1 MSDLKEQQN
10 ISPAEHAPHPHGLKL
25 VLPCLVV
32 LALLTV
38 VSFIIPLRP
47 TVSESEKR
55 ELTKFPAFTVETLL
69 SGEYFD
75 EITLWF
81 SDTFPGRETWL
92 TVAAFTESLH
102 GYSEVSIVEDAGVV
116 DQLLNPVGEN
126 GNPGAEADSEAA
138 PTETPE
144 PTPEAWGGVN
154 AADDAEIYMGSIIQ
168 IGDSAFNRLGFSQ
181 VNSDTYISSMNRL
194 GNKLAEKG
202 VRLISAPAPTAI
214 GILVEEQYLKKLN
227 SADQATTLAY
237 LHGGLNENVIGVDTV
252 SALLEHNDEYVYFR
266 TDHHW
271 TALGAYYA
279 YEATCKAI
287 GKEPVPLSAFE
298 EWDKGEFIG
307 SHYGKVKYPNKLKT
321 DTLIA
326 YKPPMEVSALIHYE
340 SNTQEGKLL
349 RNISDEKIYS
359 KYLTFL
365 GSDYRLMELTN
376 ESITDGSTCLIVK
389 DSYGNA
395 LAPFVTQSYHKVYV
409 MDYRKYGTMGISR
422 FCEKYG
428 VDDVWFVPYMIAT
441 QSQDGNNLFGYLCK

>member
-1 MSDLKEQQN
+1 MSDMNHENESPVQQETN
-10 ISPAEHAPHPHGLKL
+10 HTPGLKYVIPFL
-25 VLPCLVV
+25 AV

-38 VSFIIPLRP
+38 VSFLIPLRP

-55 ELTKFPAFTVETLL
+55 ELTKFPDFSVETLL

-81 SDTFPGRETWL
+81 SDTFPGRESWL
-92 TVAAFTESLH
+92 TIADYTEAMH
-102 GYSEVSIVEDAGVV
+102 GYAEVSIVDGNFVDELINPVEGERDEQPEEDAE
-116 DQLLNPVGEN
+116 GEVT
-126 GNPGAEADSEAA
+126 P
-138 PTETPE
+138 TPE
-144 PTPEAWGGVN
+144 PTPEQWGGVD
-154 AADDAEIYMGSIIQ
+154 AGDDAEIYMGGIIQ
-168 IGDSAFNRLGFSQ
+168 IGDSAFNRLGFSKDC
-181 VNSDTYISSMNRL
+181 SDLYSGSLNRL

-237 LHGGLNENVIGVDTV
+237 MHDALNENVIGVDTV
-252 SALLEHNDEYVYFR
+252 SALLAHNDEYVYFR

-271 TALGAYYA
+271 TALGAYYS
-279 YEATCKAI
+279 YEACCKAL
-287 GKEPVPLSAFE
+287 GMEPVPLEDFE

-326 YKPPMEVSALIHYE
+326 YKPPMEVKALIHYE
-340 SNTQEGKLL
+340 NNTQEGKLL
-349 RNISDEKIYS
+349 RDISDAKVYS

-376 ESITDGSTCLIVK
+376 ESIQDDSTCLIIK

-395 LAPFVTQSYHKVYV
+395 FAPFVTQNYHTVYV
-409 MDYRKYGTMGISR
+409 MDYRKYGTMSISK
-422 FCEKYG
+422 FCDKYD

-441 QSQDGNNLFGYLCK
+441 QSHDGNNLFGWLCK

>member
-1 MSDLKEQQN
+1 MSDMKHESEAPVQQEQY
-10 ISPAEHAPHPHGLKL
+10 PHGLRL
-25 VLPCLVV
+25 VLPFLMV

-55 ELTKFPAFTVETLL
+55 ELTEFPAFSVETLL

-92 TVAAFTESLH
+92 NVAKRTESLH
-102 GYSEVSIVEDAGVV
+102 GYSEISIAEGDFV
-116 DQLLNPVGEN
+116 DELLNPVE
-126 GNPGAEADSEAA
+126 SESSGVLEEMEVTA
-138 PTETPE
+138 TPE
-144 PTPEAWGGVN
+144 PTPEQWGGVD
-154 AADDAEIYMGSIIQ
+154 AGDDAEIYMSGVIQ
-168 IGDSAFNRLGFSQ
+168 IGDSAFNRLGFSEQ
-181 VNSDTYISSMNRL
+181 CSELYTQSMNRL
-194 GNKLAEKG
+194 GDKLAEKG
-202 VRLISAPAPTAI
+202 VRLISCPAPTAI

-227 SADQATTLAY
+227 SADQAATLAY
-237 LHGGLNENVIGVDTV
+237 MHDALNDNVIGVDTV

-279 YEATCKAI
+279 YEATCFAI
-287 GKEPVPLSAFE
+287 GKEPMPLEEFE

-326 YKPPMEVSALIHYE
+326 YKPPMEVDALIHYE
-340 SNTQEGKLL
+340 TNTQEGKLL
-349 RNISDEKIYS
+349 RDISDAKVYS

-376 ESITDGSTCLIVK
+376 ESITDGSTCLLVK

-395 LAPFVTQSYHKVYV
+395 LAPFLTQSYHKVYV
-409 MDYRKYGTMGISR
+409 MDYRKYGTMSISK
-422 FCEKYG
+422 FCEKYD
-428 VDDVWFVPYMIAT
+428 VDDVWFSPYLIAT
-441 QSQDGNNLFGYLCK
+441 QSHDGNNLFAWLCK

>member
-1 MSDLKEQQN
+1 MSDLKHEIEAPVQQEQV
-10 ISPAEHAPHPHGLKL
+10 HPHGLKL
-25 VLPCLVV
+25 VLPFLVV
-32 LALLTV
+32 LALLTMVSV
-38 VSFIIPLRP
+38 VIPLRP

-55 ELTKFPAFTVETLL
+55 ELTKFPAFSVETLL

-81 SDTFPGRETWL
+81 SDTFPGREGWL
-92 TVAAFTESLH
+92 DVAKRTESLH
-102 GYSEVSIVEDAGVV
+102 GYSDVSIVEGDFVGE
-116 DQLLNPVGEN
+116 LLNPVEQESSGVLDE
-126 GNPGAEADSEAA
+126 
-138 PTETPE
+138 TEVTPTPE
-144 PTPEAWGGVN
+144 PTPEQWGGVD
-154 AADDAEIYMGSIIQ
+154 AGDDAEIYMSGVIQ
-168 IGDSAFNRLGFSQ
+168 IGDSAFNRLGFSKDC
-181 VNSDTYISSMNRL
+181 SAMYSESMNRL
-194 GNKLAEKG
+194 GDKLAAKG
-202 VRLISAPAPTAI
+202 VRLISCPAPTAI

-227 SADQATTLAY
+227 SADQAETLAY
-237 LHGGLNENVIGVDTV
+237 MHDALNENVIGVDTV

-287 GKEPVPLSAFE
+287 GKEPVPLADFE

-307 SHYGKVKYPNKLKT
+307 SHYGKVKYPQKLKT

-326 YKPPMEVSALIHYE
+326 YKPPMEVKALIHYE

-349 RNISDEKIYS
+349 RNISDAKVYS

-376 ESITDGSTCLIVK
+376 ESIPDDSTCLIVK

-395 LAPFVTQSYHKVYV
+395 LAPFVTQNYHTVYV
-409 MDYRKYGTMGISR
+409 MDYRKYGTMSISK
-422 FCEKYG
+422 FCEKHD
-428 VDDVWFVPYMIAT
+428 VDDVWFAPYLIAT
-441 QSQDGNNLFGYLCK
+441 QSHDGNNLFSWLCK

>member
-1 MSDLKEQQN
+1 MSEMKQEKETSVQQ
-10 ISPAEHAPHPHGLKL
+10 ETVRHPEGKFAIPFL
-25 VLPCLVV
+25 
-32 LALLTV
+32 LALAILTIV
-38 VSFIIPLRP
+38 AFIIPLRP
-47 TVSESEKR
+47 TISESEKR
-55 ELTKFPAFTVETLL
+55 ELTKFPAFSVETLL

-81 SDTFPGRETWL
+81 SDTFPGRENWIA
-92 TVAAFTESLH
+92 VAKYTEELH
-102 GYSEVSIVEDAGVV
+102 GYSEVSIVDGNFV
-116 DQLLNPVGEN
+116 DELINPVED
-126 GNPGAEADSEAA
+126 EDQKQED
-138 PTETPE
+138 TEVTPSPE
-144 PTPEAWGGVN
+144 PTPEQWGGIN
-154 AADDAEIYMGSIIQ
+154 AGDDAKIYMGGIIQ
-168 IGDSAFNRLGFSQ
+168 IGDSAFNRLGFSEQ
-181 VNSDTYISSMNRL
+181 CSEMYAENLNRL

-227 SADQATTLAY
+227 SVDQAKTLAY
-237 LHGGLNENVIGVDTV
+237 MHDRLNENVIAVDTV

-287 GKEPVPLSAFE
+287 GKEPMPLDAFE

-307 SHYGKVKYPNKLKT
+307 SHHAKVKYPNKLKS

-326 YKPPMEVSALIHYE
+326 YKPPQEVTALIHYE

-349 RNISDEKIYS
+349 RNISDQKIHS

-376 ESITDGSTCLIVK
+376 ESITDGSTCLIIK

-409 MDYRKYGTMGISR
+409 MDYRKYYTMGISK
-422 FCEKYG
+422 FCEKYD

-441 QSQDGNNLFGYLCK
+441 QSHDGNNLFKGLCK

>member
-1 MSDLKEQQN
+1 MSDLKHNTEAPQQQEQ
-10 ISPAEHAPHPHGLKL
+10 IHPHGLRL
-25 VLPCLVV
+25 VMPFLVV

-38 VSFIIPLRP
+38 VSFVIPLRP

-55 ELTKFPAFTVETLL
+55 ELTKFPAFSVETLL

-92 TVAAFTESLH
+92 DVAKRTESLH
-102 GYSEVSIVEDAGVV
+102 GYAEISIVEGDFVGE
-116 DQLLNPVGEN
+116 LLNPVEN
-126 GNPGAEADSEAA
+126 ESSDVLEEAEVT
-138 PTETPE
+138 PTPA
-144 PTPEAWGGVN
+144 PTPEQWGGVD
-154 AADDAEIYMGSIIQ
+154 AGDDAEIYMSGVIQ
-168 IGDSAFNRLGFSQ
+168 IGDSAFNRLGFSKDCSAMYSQ
-181 VNSDTYISSMNRL
+181 SMNRL
-194 GNKLAEKG
+194 GDKLAAKG
-202 VRLISAPAPTAI
+202 ARLISCPAPTAI

-227 SADQATTLAY
+227 SADQANTLAY
-237 LHGGLNENVIGVDTV
+237 MHDALNDNVIGVDTV

-287 GKEPVPLSAFE
+287 GKEPVPLADFE

-307 SHYGKVKYPNKLKT
+307 SHYGKVKYPQKLKT

-349 RNISDEKIYS
+349 RDISDAKVYS

-376 ESITDGSTCLIVK
+376 ESITDDSTCLIVK

-395 LAPFVTQSYHKVYV
+395 LAPFVTQNYHTVYV
-409 MDYRKYGTMGISR
+409 MDYRKYGTMSISK
-422 FCEKYG
+422 FCEKYD
-428 VDDVWFVPYMIAT
+428 VDDVWFSPYLIAT
-441 QSQDGNNLFGYLCK
+441 QSHDGNNLFNRLCK